1 MDLRPFRGFLEWF
14 SESVALRRS
23 ANPRD
28 HERHGVLE
36 AVLSDVRPSA
46 QKEIRIGFQLGE
58 FDPAVG
64 FEGMPEVAAAIAHQ
78 LHFGLVFPVARG
90 EFAPIVLQPQFLHE
104 EIVGVRPVVRQLGS
118 LRDPPSQSEF

>member
-1 MDLRPFRGFLEWF
+1 M
-14 SESVALRRS
+14 ALRRS

-28 HERHGVLE
+28 HERYGVLE
-36 AVLSDVRPSA
+36 AVLSDVRPSV
-46 QKEIRIGFQLGE
+46 QKEIRVGFQLGE
-58 FDPAVG
+58 FDPCVG
-64 FEGMPEVAAAIAHQ
+64 FEGMPKVTAAIAHQ

-104 EIVGVRPVVRQLGS
+104 EIVGGRPVVRQLGS